1 MSHNRHSSLN
11 FVTQLH
17 QKQKTKSLKNK
28 NTTREAG
35 KTIAYVAPFPSA
47 KHTHC
52 AAACKKAYTC
62 VCGEQTLCIFV
73 DHFNCRSDR
82 RHIRLHN
89 DNGSPEDQTRR
100 WCDDDGQWNH
110 TGRNCIGW
118 SVWTS
123 TGPTHTPGQ
132 SMATSNG
139 ISTSWFGYSIGALHW
154 CVRLRLHHHHGRTTR
169 TLNAATANRVT
180 HWYTISVWISHVSGT
195 VLATIT
201 E

>member
-1 MSHNRHSSLN
+1 MPVLTQNQIVRGEPVFDPTDRKEYQFIYLFIDQRMSHNRHSSLN

-52 AAACKKAYTC
+52 AAVCKKAYTC

-89 DNGSPEDQTRR
+89 DNDSPEDQTRR
-100 WCDDDGQWNH
+100 
-110 TGRNCIGW
+110 
-118 SVWTS
+118 
-123 TGPTHTPGQ
+123 
-132 SMATSNG
+132 
-139 ISTSWFGYSIGALHW
+139 
-154 CVRLRLHHHHGRTTR
+154 
-169 TLNAATANRVT
+169 
-180 HWYTISVWISHVSGT
+180 
-195 VLATIT
+195 
-201 E
+201 